1 MRRAGFTLIELV
13 VVMAVI
19 TVLLGILLPAMG
31 RVRRAGRSVVCLS
44 RLRQMVIAAN
54 VYVSNND
61 GYYPLAGHMDFNDLS
76 STYEWDF
83 FKKFEYGQ
91 LKSFRCGYLWEDRGI
106 AEMQQCPSFRGKAN
120 SSGDPFTGYNYN
132 ASYIGGFT
140 VKVMGELKGV
150 NSSTS
155 AELRRPSNIAIF
167 GDGQFELGANKYMRA
182 PAAGKLDGDF
192 GNGSRYAGTQGY
204 RHLEMT
210 NVAYCDGSVRSVRDL
225 YTETK
230 SKERIEKYN
239 EFSPVKVGFLSED
252 NSAYDL
258 Q

>member
-1 MRRAGFTLIELV
+1 MRRASFTLIELV

-31 RVRRAGRSVVCLS
+31 RARRAGRSVVCLS

-76 STYEWDF
+76 SSYEWDF
-83 FKKFEYGQ
+83 FKKFEQGR
-91 LKSFRCGYLWEDRGI
+91 LESVRCGYLWQDSQVSQI
-106 AEMQQCPSFRGKAN
+106 QQCPSFKGKAN

-140 VKVMGELKGV
+140 VKVMGELRGM
-150 NSSTS
+150 NSSTA
-155 AELRRPSNIAIF
+155 AELHRTSNVAIF

-182 PAAGKLDGDF
+182 PAAGKLDRDF
-192 GNGSRYAGTQGY
+192 GNWFRYAGTQGY
-204 RHLEMT
+204 RHLDMT
-210 NVAYCDGSVRSVRDL
+210 NVAYCDGSVRRVREL

-230 SKERIEKYN
+230 SKERIDRYN
-239 EFSPVKVGFLSED
+239 KISPVKVGFLSGD